1 MNVSPSIYL
10 PFSNWSLKPLLGES
24 ARGYF
29 LRLVANEGHY
39 SASVYGNEIGINGRR
54 LTPEETLD
62 TLLTLPIGD
71 EHKAALRLYSPLADG
86 SFYNLGGQR
95 LRQRQMVFSTRR
107 FCRACL
113 AVSPHHRV
121 WWDICAFRT
130 CPEHGT
136 PIEDVDASGQPIGWW
151 WAEVGSDTSGRLLAR
166 CAPSQADR
174 HDRTLEAFILERLGV
189 LPQTRWPLLDGYHLY
204 EVIETCEYLG
214 MWLGN
219 ERTFTAPADQLGKMA
234 VGMAALSGTWQGLV
248 SAMRGW
254 FTERV
259 PSDVRREGKMESM
272 AWAWNAWPK
281 LPGSAIGDM
290 LKRATTEA
298 FEPIGKMGKKR
309 FRTTRAFYA
318 EKALSKVAGELDV
331 KMDALLP
338 LARHLHLIPDTD
350 EAWMLSPDGASVLK
364 RAVADLVP
372 YPLASEII
380 GFATWEW
387 RELVGNDVIRAFSQ
401 FADGSMYLR
410 KDIENVVGRMI
421 RKATVSDSMTISIRT
436 YARHNRMTVGNVL
449 MRILDGQLAAA
460 RGCGKQRGLR
470 NLRIVAS
477 NRRQRSARLPS
488 GASVQNAMTVADAA
502 IILRLHHEVVALL
515 VRDGRLEKAHGGMV
529 ARSSVMDFHARYANG
544 QLYRPAL
551 GCASSEV
558 RDRLSKI
565 GLSVECLGDRVA
577 NVVVLREAAR
587 RALELEFDPDDRH
600 VARNVLWEEFRT
612 LAIVRCPVFT
622 VPPTV
627 PEVGVKLR
635 TATRKIAVS
644 ASVDRSSGAVSL
656 TFDLHPELTGR
667 RWKLF
672 EKSEAD
678 VRQAL
683 GFMSWNK
690 MADNAGWRLSWV
702 AEDLVGVRLAV
713 DALVGMHRWFK

>member
-1 MNVSPSIYL
+1 LTHTHENPIPSVDRNKVVI
-10 PFSNWSLKPLLGES
+10 S
-24 ARGYF
+24 A
-29 LRLVANEGHY
+29 
-39 SASVYGNEIGINGRR
+39 
-54 LTPEETLD
+54 
-62 TLLTLPIGD
+62 
-71 EHKAALRLYSPLADG
+71 
-86 SFYNLGGQR
+86 
-95 LRQRQMVFSTRR
+95 
-107 FCRACL
+107 
-113 AVSPHHRV
+113 
-121 WWDICAFRT
+121 
-130 CPEHGT
+130 
-136 PIEDVDASGQPIGWW
+136 
-151 WAEVGSDTSGRLLAR
+151 
-166 CAPSQADR
+166 
-174 HDRTLEAFILERLGV
+174 V
-189 LPQTRWPLLDGYHLY
+189 L
-204 EVIETCEYLG
+204 
-214 MWLGN
+214 
-219 ERTFTAPADQLGKMA
+219 
-234 VGMAALSGTWQGLV
+234 AALSVATISLPIANLKVMGFSGGL
-248 SAMRGW
+248 AL
-254 FTERV
+254 
-259 PSDVRREGKMESM
+259 PSPHLLG
-272 AWAWNAWPK
+272 
-281 LPGSAIGDM
+281 G
-290 LKRATTEA
+290 
-298 FEPIGKMGKKR
+298 
-309 FRTTRAFYA
+309 
-318 EKALSKVAGELDV
+318 VAY
-331 KMDALLP
+331 LLP
-338 LARHLHLIPDTD
+338 LAFFAGIGSRLAPQLRPYQRVVEIAAPAVAVGSAIYVIATLLNGMD
-350 EAWMLSPDGASVLK
+350 EMTK

-449 MRILDGQLAAA
+449 MCILDGQLAAA

-477 NRRQRSARLPS
+477 NRRQRSARLLS
-488 GASVQNAMTVADAA
+488 DASVQNAMTVADAA

-551 GCASSEV
+551 GCANSEV

-565 GLSVECLGDRVA
+565 GVSVECLGDRVA

-612 LAIVRCPVFT
+612 LASVRCPVFT

-690 MADNAGWRLSWV
+690 MADDAGWRLSWV